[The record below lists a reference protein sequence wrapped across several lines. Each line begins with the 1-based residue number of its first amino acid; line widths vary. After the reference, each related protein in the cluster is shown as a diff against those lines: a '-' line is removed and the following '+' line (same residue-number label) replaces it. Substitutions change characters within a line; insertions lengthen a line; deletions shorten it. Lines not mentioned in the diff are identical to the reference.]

1 MSWQVD
7 PSHSHIYFTA
17 RHMMISKVRGSFES
31 FDIDID
37 FDPQNPTNTTVS
49 ATIAADSIFTRD
61 EKRDAHLKS
70 PDFLNVSE
78 YPTLTFKSK
87 RVEQID
93 GNSGRL
99 IGDLTIRGVT
109 HEVVL
114 AVDYAGVQKAPWG
127 DSISAGFS
135 ATTTINRKDW
145 GLEWNVALETGGW
158 LVSDQISIEIEL
170 ELVQVTEE
178 QAESVAG

>member
-1 MSWQVD
+1 MTWQVD
-7 PSHSHIYFTA
+7 QSHSHIYFTA
-17 RHMMISKVRGSFES
+17 RHMMIAKVRGGFES

-37 FDPQNPTNTTVS
+37 FDPQNVTNTTVS

-70 PDFLNVSE
+70 PDFLNAAE
-78 YPTLTFKSK
+78 YPTITFESK
-87 RVEQID
+87 RVEQLD
-93 GNSGRL
+93 ANSGRL

-109 HEVVL
+109 NEVVL
-114 AVDYAGVQKAPWG
+114 DVDYAGVQKTPWG
-127 DSISAGFS
+127 AMNAGFS

-158 LVSDQISIEIEL
+158 LVGDQINIEIEL
-170 ELVQVTEE
+170 ELTQVTED
-178 QAESVAG
+178 QAEAASN